1 MLLAIAALLI
11 SIGELICRGKRAGV
25 VFIRRRGCWFY
36 HPPPP
41 RYTPFGTLLE
51 IYGLVAGI
59 AQCICSIV
67 QYGYCLRHADSPL
80 KASLLPAIFLIC
92 IVGSRLSNM
101 RMNANTTDN
110 MGSWENSSST
120 EETLLHPI
128 PASANIPLLNNQE
141 VEVEG
146 NIEHQEQEQEQLLLQ
161 LRQQQQ
167 LQLRQRQRQRRFGE
181 PQEQLQLGLGDQE
194 QLPLEQQRRLE
205 EWLQLQ
211 RQHRRRRFGES
222 IN

>member
-110 MGSWENSSST
+110 MGSWENSSRASRAGARAAA
-120 EETLLHPI
+120 
-128 PASANIPLLNNQE
+128 PAAAAAATAATAAAAAAAAVWGAAGAAAAGAWGSGAAAA
-141 VEVEG
+141 
-146 NIEHQEQEQEQLLLQ
+146 
-161 LRQQQQ
+161 RATAAA
-167 LQLRQRQRQRRFGE
+167 
-181 PQEQLQLGLGDQE
+181 
-194 QLPLEQQRRLE
+194 
-205 EWLQLQ
+205 
-211 RQHRRRRFGES
+211 
-222 IN
+222 